1 MSCHWW
7 PVSAN
12 IGLYDLFVHNKYYPC
27 ICSAFTCNLGCG
39 CVKTKIPSQTNTDI
53 NECCGHGKLQKEG
66 LGYLCLRVLE
76 EGFKVL
82 NHEHEV
88 LRMHLKLESSL
99 TKVTKL
105 YMLQSHNGH
114 VSLNIKNLTNIDRG
128 QSWSK
133 LWKKL
138 CIFCYIYKLNRLP
151 AKIAFKTSQ
160 FLKKFC

>member
-1 MSCHWW
+1 M
-7 PVSAN
+7 
-12 IGLYDLFVHNKYYPC
+12 
-27 ICSAFTCNLGCG
+27 
-39 CVKTKIPSQTNTDI
+39 
-53 NECCGHGKLQKEG
+53 
-66 LGYLCLRVLE
+66 CLRVLE

-138 CIFCYIYKLNRLP
+138 CIFVTFTLNRLP
-151 AKIAFKTSQ
+151 AKIAFKTW
-160 FLKKFC
+160 LFCFAVFEEIMLTNQQLYLT

>member
-1 MSCHWW
+1 M
-7 PVSAN
+7 
-12 IGLYDLFVHNKYYPC
+12 
-27 ICSAFTCNLGCG
+27 
-39 CVKTKIPSQTNTDI
+39 
-53 NECCGHGKLQKEG
+53 
-66 LGYLCLRVLE
+66 CLRVLE

-88 LRMHLKLESSL
+88 LRMHLKLESFL

-151 AKIAFKTSQ
+151 AKIAFKAWLFCFAVFEEILLTTSIVPDLIYL
-160 FLKKFC
+160 FIYLFI

>member
-1 MSCHWW
+1 M
-7 PVSAN
+7 
-12 IGLYDLFVHNKYYPC
+12 
-27 ICSAFTCNLGCG
+27 
-39 CVKTKIPSQTNTDI
+39 
-53 NECCGHGKLQKEG
+53 
-66 LGYLCLRVLE
+66 CLRVLE

-128 QSWSK
+128 QSWS
-133 LWKKL
+133 
-138 CIFCYIYKLNRLP
+138 F
-151 AKIAFKTSQ
+151 AFLLHLQIKQ
-160 FLKKFC
+160 VARKNCF

>member
-1 MSCHWW
+1 M
-7 PVSAN
+7 
-12 IGLYDLFVHNKYYPC
+12 
-27 ICSAFTCNLGCG
+27 
-39 CVKTKIPSQTNTDI
+39 
-53 NECCGHGKLQKEG
+53 
-66 LGYLCLRVLE
+66 CLRVLE

-88 LRMHLKLESSL
+88 LRMHLKLESFL

-138 CIFCYIYKLNRLP
+138 CTLH
-151 AKIAFKTSQ
+151 
-160 FLKKFC
+160 FLLHLQIKQVARKNCF

>member
-1 MSCHWW
+1 M
-7 PVSAN
+7 
-12 IGLYDLFVHNKYYPC
+12 
-27 ICSAFTCNLGCG
+27 
-39 CVKTKIPSQTNTDI
+39 
-53 NECCGHGKLQKEG
+53 
-66 LGYLCLRVLE
+66 CLRVLE
-76 EGFKVL
+76 EGFKVP

-133 LWKKL
+133 LWEKL
-138 CIFCYIYKLNRLP
+138 CIFLLHFQIKQVARKNC
-151 AKIAFKTSQ
+151 F
-160 FLKKFC
+160 